1 MSNRLEVLVNGMNP
15 LAKWGCGATFMA
27 ISFGIVWVISFYT
40 YHVFWITNVGKDEYR
55 EVLAELPQIQTKLGQ
70 IESTAAVKTEISGL
84 VTQYTANILK
94 QEDLAPIRQQ
104 NDALRAEL
112 TALRATELAELRS
125 TISELRGSI
134 AALTSANLQATQQ
147 LSTDA
152 SRILQLQEEAIL
164 LKSALAN
171 ITRTVEGN
179 HGNR

>member
-27 ISFGIVWVISFYT
+27 ITFGIIWVVSFYT

-55 EVLAELPQIQTKLGQ
+55 EVLAELPQIQTKLNQ
-70 IESTAAVKTEISGL
+70 IESTAAVKAEIQGL
-84 VTQYTANILK
+84 VTQFTTNILK

-104 NDALRAEL
+104 NDALRSEL
-112 TALRATELAELRS
+112 AALRTNELAELRA
-125 TISELRGSI
+125 TVAELRGSI
-134 AALTSANLQATQQ
+134 AALNSANLTATQQ

-164 LKSALAN
+164 LKSALAS
-171 ITRTVEGN
+171 IARSVESN